1 MKLSTSWREGPSLV
15 LRTIYKYVA
24 RERSVILTGW
34 PSWSITRTTFSLL
47 SQVSLLTP
55 IGDPKETWVSC
66 PGQGGERRWGEILSP
81 QPGFCKGSRLPAYAS
96 RGDTTPPGGGG
107 GTVGICMRSSLQ
119 YRWVREVQKKKI
131 CSHTVAT
138 NHLGLCQKSRRPY
151 NGNQG
156 CSNNND
162 DQAINLPKEQHH
174 AAKKNNKTQQENEGT
189 SK

>member
-96 RGDTTPPGGGG
+96 REDTTPPGGGEG
-107 GTVGICMRSSLQ
+107 LLGFVWGRAYNMGEWGK
-119 YRWVREVQKKKI
+119 YRKKK
-131 CSHTVAT
+131 CLSSHCCDKPFRIVSE
-138 NHLGLCQKSRRPY
+138 K
-151 NGNQG
+151 
-156 CSNNND
+156 
-162 DQAINLPKEQHH
+162 
-174 AAKKNNKTQQENEGT
+174 
-189 SK
+189 